1 MSTTKSFLEELI
13 ARNLRKRNPL
23 YFLISPTI
31 HFFNRPFPPSSPL
44 FFLKKGDVEAIVKR
58 SIDVF
63 DSAFRLLVT
72 RLYTPAGPADT

>member
-44 FFLKKGDVEAIVKR
+44 FFLKKRDVEAIVKR